1 MIDPHEA
8 MFENFE
14 SVIVIWLP
22 PELTSIRLL
31 MLKPMF
37 LNSQFSII
45 NSGATVP
52 IIVICIID
60 YD

>member
-1 MIDPHEA
+1 
-8 MFENFE
+8 
-14 SVIVIWLP
+14 
-22 PELTSIRLL
+22 
-31 MLKPMF
+31 LKPMF

-52 IIVICIID
+52 VMVICIID